1 MGILNFLFKKKP
13 FVPDFKKT
21 EYDNLLDFLSKGG
34 STKEWKALKKQN
46 GWKFKEDPVETF
58 ERYQKEVKPFSE
70 PYFACLALTEKNWSV
85 MYQSKDYN
93 GTVAGTIETDCITA
107 IAYYK
112 KMKEIDEKY
121 GEKTPTNIPPFK
133 RLAMLYERQKR
144 YEDCIRICKEAYQYG
159 MDETGRMK
167 AAIKKAGR
175 TPTAEEAALI
185 EK

>member
-13 FVPDFKKT
+13 FVPDFNES
-21 EYDNLLDFLSKGG
+21 EYDNYLNYIGEGG
-34 STKEWKALKKQN
+34 TEAGWKKLKVQN
-46 GWKFKEDPVETF
+46 GWNFKESKTEIF
-58 ERYQKEVKPFSE
+58 MRYQKEVKPFSE
-70 PYFACLALTEKNWSV
+70 SYFAYLTLIEKNWST

-93 GTVAGTIETDCITA
+93 GAMSTKIEIDCVTA

-112 KMKEIDEKY
+112 KMKEIDDKY
-121 GEKTPTNIPPFK
+121 GEKTPTNIPPFR
-133 RLAMLYERQKR
+133 RLAMLYERQNR

-167 AAIKKAGR
+167 AALKKSGR

-185 EK
+185 DK